1 MNAANI
7 PDQKCSLDF
16 KFKAL
21 LRAIEQ
27 VVLKPILFGEV

>member
-16 KFKAL
+16 RFKAF
-21 LRAIEQ
+21 LRATRQ
-27 VVLKPILFGEV
+27 VVLKPVLFGKA